1 MWVAVHSYGPRRPAD
16 GGFPDVVAGR
26 KFFQR
31 SALRAPLAGFFALLR
46 EEASTVCDLTYA
58 RRVLREVGGASY
70 CTIRKIAKDA
80 GIKLQ
85 RGGNHRHPKTQ
96 PA

>member
-1 MWVAVHSYGPRRPAD
+1 MLSIIRVPAETR
-16 GGFPDVVAGR
+16 AAIAA
-26 KFFQR
+26 
-31 SALRAPLAGFFALLR
+31 ALRA
-46 EEASTVCDLTYA
+46 DQNA